1 MKVCVIDDSP
11 LVRERLHELLAE
23 IPGISLV
30 EQMDQTSGT
39 VKAIQAAEPDVVILD
54 IQLPHGSGIEIL
66 EELKS
71 IELPMVKIMLT
82 AFPNPLYRQRCLE
95 AGAHYFLD
103 KSVEFERI
111 VEVLDS
117 LVAEQNANANPL
129 DLKING

>member
-1 MKVCVIDDSP
+1 MKVFLIDDSP

-30 EQMDQTSGT
+30 EQRDQTSGT
-39 VKAIQAAEPDVVILD
+39 VEAIQAAEPDVVILD

-66 EELKS
+66 EGLKS
-71 IELPMVKIMLT
+71 SELPMVKIMLT

>member
-23 IPGISLV
+23 IPGISLI
-30 EQMDQTSGT
+30 ELMDQTSGT
-39 VKAIQAAEPDVVILD
+39 VEAIRAAEPDVVILD

-71 IELPMVKIMLT
+71 SELPTVKIMLT

-95 AGAHYFLD
+95 AGAHYFFDKTIEFDLLVGLLD
-103 KSVEFERI
+103 RLSAQQE
-111 VEVLDS
+111 
-117 LVAEQNANANPL
+117 AT
-129 DLKING
+129 INK